1 MCPNQKPLFVSQ
13 NLHLTLGLRIRLY
26 IPVSIA
32 YNPQLKMQV
41 VQTSD
46 GKIQVPGNHLVQMP
60 DGKFKIFSQLTTVQ
74 QQQYTLGLMYIGLV
88 GGKVS

>member
-1 MCPNQKPLFVSQ
+1 ML
-13 NLHLTLGLRIRLY
+13 
-26 IPVSIA
+26 PVSIA
-32 YNPQLKMQV
+32 YNPQQKIQV

-46 GKIQVPGNHLVQMP
+46 GKIQVPGNQLVQMP
-60 DGKFKIFSQLTTVQ
+60 DGKFKIFSQLSTVQ